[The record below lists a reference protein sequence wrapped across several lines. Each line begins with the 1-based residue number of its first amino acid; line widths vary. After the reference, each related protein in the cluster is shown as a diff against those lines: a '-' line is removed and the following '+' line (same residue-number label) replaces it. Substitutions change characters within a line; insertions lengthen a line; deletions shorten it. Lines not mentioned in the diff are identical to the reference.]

1 MLYVCPTPI
10 GNLEDITL
18 RVLRT
23 LQEVDLILAEDTRH
37 TGQLLHHFE
46 IKRPLESL
54 HEHNE
59 KNKTDRVLDLL
70 RGGQTIALVS
80 DAGMP
85 GISDPGAWLIKA
97 VIEAGLPL
105 EVLPGA
111 NAALVAYLQSGF
123 LAPHFLYYGFLPRRK
138 RDRVIALES
147 LNNLPWPVIF
157 YESPHRLKEMLA
169 DLLSVLGD
177 RQISISRE
185 LTKHFEET
193 KRGSIRELLDF
204 YSQENPRGEFVVT
217 VEGSELKSETIKTED
232 DILQTLEHLLATG
245 LSRKSA
251 IEQVSYEYRLP
262 KNQVYKIALQIK
274 LKD

>member
-217 VEGSELKSETIKTED
+217 VEGSEPKSETIKTED

-274 LKD
+274 RKD